1 MSNYLKIALYQFNSV
16 VGDLSANTD
25 KIIKAIDEAKANQC
39 DLFIMPELAICGYPP
54 EDLLFRSN
62 FKEQVKAQLQR
73 LLQVKDITVLVSCPS
88 FDETIL
94 HNSVYV
100 IKDGRILARYD
111 KQLLPNYGVFD
122 EKRYFSSGEH
132 SVIVTCKD
140 VKIGVI
146 ICEDMW
152 GSEPIL
158 SASQLGAEIICVLNA
173 SPYAKHKHQERLNVA
188 KARITEAG
196 LPIIYV
202 NAIGGQDELI
212 FDGASFIMDA
222 KQNIVVQLPMAREHL
237 GFVNYA
243 AGLFASTTSNAPEA
257 HNPYPDFYHHHY
269 PDQIEGMYHALT
281 LAVKDYVIKNKFKK
295 VILGLSGGID
305 SALTLA
311 IACDALGKDMVSVV
325 MLPSRYTAAMS
336 IADAKQMAQILGVS
350 YQEISIEPIL
360 EQLITSISVNGNE
373 VTGITLE
380 NLQARARGIIIM
392 ALSNSTGA
400 LVLTT
405 GNKSEMA
412 VGYAT
417 LYGDMAGGFAP
428 LKDVLKTEVYQL
440 AKWRNLHREIIPHNI
455 ITRSPTAELRE
466 NQTDQDSL
474 PDYDILDNILQL
486 MVEHECSSQ
495 DVIAKGY
502 ASEQVLLVA
511 KLLKISEYKRQQS
524 AIGPKVSHV
533 SFTKD
538 WRYPITHHYEY

>member
-1 MSNYLKIALYQFNSV
+1 MSNYLKIALHQFNPI
-16 VGDLSANTD
+16 VGDLATNTD
-25 KIIKAIDEAKANQC
+25 KIMKAIDAAKANQC

-54 EDLLFRSN
+54 EDLLFRSD
-62 FKEQVKAQLQR
+62 FKVRVEKQIQR
-73 LLQVKDITVLVSCPS
+73 LLQVRDITLLVSCPS

-100 IKDGRILARYD
+100 IRDGQILARYD
-111 KQLLPNYGVFD
+111 KQILPNYGVFD
-122 EKRYFSSGEH
+122 EKRYFSAGEH
-132 SVIVTCKD
+132 AVVFTCKD
-140 VKIGVI
+140 TKIGVI
-146 ICEDMW
+146 ICEDIW
-152 GSEPIL
+152 GSGPIL
-158 SASQLGAEIICVLNA
+158 SASDLGAEVICVLNA
-173 SPYAKHKHQERLNVA
+173 SPYTKYKYQERLKVA
-188 KARITEAG
+188 KARIAESG

-222 KQNIVVQLPMAREHL
+222 KQNIVVQLPMAKECL
-237 GFVNYA
+237 GFANYS
-243 AGLFASTTSNAPEA
+243 AGSFTNSRYVPEA
-257 HNPYPDFYHHHY
+257 QNCCPDYY
-269 PDQIEGMYHALT
+269 PDQIEGMYRALT
-281 LAVKDYVIKNKFKK
+281 LAVKDYVIKNNFKK

-325 MLPSRYTAAMS
+325 MLPSRYTASMS
-336 IADAKQMAQILGVS
+336 NTDAKQMAQILDVS

-360 EQLITSISVNGNE
+360 EQLITSISANGNK

-428 LKDVLKTEVYQL
+428 LKDILKTEVYQL
-440 AKWRNLHREIIPHNI
+440 AKWRNLNQEIIPHNI
-455 ITRSPTAELRE
+455 VTRPPTAELRE
-466 NQTDQDSL
+466 NQIDQDSL
-474 PDYDILDNILQL
+474 PDYTILDTILNL
-486 MVEHECSSQ
+486 MVEHGFSTQ

-502 ASEQVLLVA
+502 PDETVSLVA
-511 KLLKISEYKRQQS
+511 RLLKISEYKRQQS
-524 AIGPKVSHV
+524 AIGPKVSDV